1 MASSFVWF
9 GVLFLFLAIIG
20 YIFPINESTMGGME
34 ISVTIPEAVG
44 ICNSAMGQLGQAFSG
59 EAVKTC
65 SEYNIL
71 INVIYG
77 SGVLGLILI
86 VVGAVIPSKSKGKKD
101 PSSLEI
107 LKERYAKGEITQ
119 KEFDKMK
126 KDLE

>member
-1 MASSFVWF
+1 
-9 GVLFLFLAIIG
+9 
-20 YIFPINESTMGGME
+20 
-34 ISVTIPEAVG
+34 
-44 ICNSAMGQLGQAFSG
+44 LGQAYSY

-119 KEFDKMK
+119 EEFDDMK
-126 KDLE
+126 KNLDE